1 MVFGFFEELELEFKI
16 RLLDREKGLESR
28 SVENRRFEINM
39 VEV

>member
-16 RLLDREKGLESR
+16 WLLDREKGLESW